1 MLAAAAA
8 PLGQRHVPAMGSSQR
23 RLPRTRVI
31 TSPPPGP
38 AHPAHKTPRGCAAA
52 APSHCIR
59 METLPSPKSHH
70 RPGQLLPLPS
80 PPGAPGA
87 QPGTL
92 LWAP

>member
-8 PLGQRHVPAMGSSQR
+8 PLGQRHVPAIGSSQR

-31 TSPPPGP
+31 TSPPPEP

-59 METLPSPKSHH
+59 METLPSPKSHR
-70 RPGQLLPLPS
+70 RPGQLLPQ
-80 PPGAPGA
+80 PGAA
-87 QPGTL
+87 SLGT
-92 LWAP
+92 